1 MDKIYTYAIAKF
13 DTGLRFCRAPFGY
26 SIKSGD
32 LVDIE
37 SGSRK
42 GKVLAVE
49 IATENNS
56 MLNLL
61 TKVNYSGISE
71 RITAIYSRKEI
82 EREKEND

>member
-1 MDKIYTYAIAKF
+1 MDKIYNYAIAKF
-13 DTGLRFCRAPFGY
+13 DTGLRFCRAPFSY

-32 LVDIE
+32 LVDID

-49 IATENNS
+49 IATENNT

-61 TKVNYSGISE
+61 TKVNYSGE
-71 RITAIYSRKEI
+71 AEKITAVYSKKEI
-82 EREKEND
+82 TWGAEND